1 MDCGFKHLY
10 KLNII
15 LYEMLQFLNWWS
27 FQNVFYMGSVFI
39 FVQVMWLEGVW
50 ERVCYD
56 RTCGVRGLYG
66 ELLSRSARMLVKES
80 ISASR
85 LERLSSI
92 VFSGL
97 LIWNTQTQLPVI
109 KLGFW
114 KRVALNQQTHLNH
127 SWTCMLQKI
136 IILYTKA
143 AI

>member
-1 MDCGFKHLY
+1 
-10 KLNII
+10 
-15 LYEMLQFLNWWS
+15 
-27 FQNVFYMGSVFI
+27 MGSVFI

-97 LIWNTQTQLPVI
+97 LI
-109 KLGFW
+109 
-114 KRVALNQQTHLNH
+114 
-127 SWTCMLQKI
+127 
-136 IILYTKA
+136 
-143 AI
+143 